1 MARALIT
8 GASRGIGEAL
18 AATLA
23 ARGHEV
29 LAAMRHPPASP
40 AGRRGLRWLELDV
53 ADPQSIVAAAERLA
67 GEPLDIL
74 VNNAGIFG
82 QRGAGL
88 GRIDDRVWHEVLAV
102 NVIGAYR
109 TAEAFL
115 PNLRMG
121 HGRKLVTI
129 SSRMG
134 SIGLNTTG
142 GEYIYRSSKAAVNA
156 VMKSLAVDLAP
167 EGITVALLHP
177 GWVRTDMGGQGAAID
192 VQTSANGLADVIEAL
207 TPAQSGGFFNYD
219 GAPLVW

>member
-74 VNNAGIFG
+74 VSNAGIFG

-121 HGRKLVTI
+121 LGRKLVTI

>member
-121 HGRKLVTI
+121 LGRKLVTI